1 MRGKH
6 IIIKILVAG
15 MAILAVMGLQGAGV
29 KTKPISLTAQQTVV
43 AQQSQESVPLFQ
55 QMAVFPDGCQRPLA
69 GGIFAFYRF
78 DIKGRKQYRMKDGD
92 WQLVGNPL
100 TANGVY
106 LAQADQ
112 LGVVGITRK
121 LDDGHFYVERLRLPE
136 RYAVRLPSPVKIYV
150 KQEALTVNGQPV
162 RGRNSL
168 PRIYALRVPVTRQ

>member
-1 MRGKH
+1 KN
-6 IIIKILVAG
+6 
-15 MAILAVMGLQGAGV
+15 
-29 KTKPISLTAQQTVV
+29 
-43 AQQSQESVPLFQ
+43 
-55 QMAVFPDGCQRPLA
+55 
-69 GGIFAFYRF
+69 
-78 DIKGRKQYRMKDGD
+78 GD

-121 LDDGHFYVERLRLPE
+121 LNDGRFYVERLKLPE
-136 RYAVRLPSPVKIYV
+136 RYAVRLPSPVKVSV
-150 KQEALTVNGQPV
+150 KQGALTVNGQPV